1 MRANAMKKYFE
12 IPTQVIFWQ
21 DAKTMCENGTDC
33 FMGIA
38 YHDEI
43 FCADCGGI
51 VKISEIKKIKFWPWT
66 DITDTIILVN
76 RQK

>member
-1 MRANAMKKYFE
+1 MKKYFE
-12 IPTQVIFWQ
+12 TPTQVIFWQ

-43 FCADCGGI
+43 ICSECGGI
-51 VKISEIKKIKFWPWT
+51 VKISEIKKIKLWPWT

-76 RQK
+76 RNKKAQK